1 MFSGLGTSLIF
12 TPAVASIGHWF
23 LVDRGYAMGLATTGG
38 SVGGIIFPL
47 IIQSATPKV
56 GFGWAVRIMGFIC
69 LLLLLVSNWL
79 IRGRPEF
86 IASAEPVLAVTPSTS
101 STSSESPTSNEENKP
116 SRWKSFLQF
125 DFKKKKTK
133 PSRGGGVTIDL
144 GAFRDPRFT
153 FTTLGVFLI
162 EWGVFVPITYLISYC
177 LNDLHLPST
186 FSYQILAIMNA
197 GSVFGRWLPGIIADK
212 VGRFNT
218 MILTVSFCLIIV
230 LSLWL
235 PTEWIAEENVS
246 GKKAIMIVFSLLYG
260 FGSGSGISLTP
271 VCVGQICE
279 TREYGTK
286 YGTCYFF
293 VSFGYV
299 PQVFSFQSIAAN
311 SRRGRTLTGI
321 PIAGQIIH
329 FMNGKFTALI
339 LFTAAS
345 YAGALFFF
353 LAARIVGG
361 GKKWRTIY

>member
-1 MFSGLGTSLIF
+1 
-12 TPAVASIGHWF
+12 
-23 LVDRGYAMGLATTGG
+23 MGLATTGG

-56 GFGWAVRIMGFIC
+56 GFGWAVRIVGFIC
-69 LLLLLVSNWL
+69 LLLLAVSNWL

-86 IASAEPVLAVTPSTS
+86 IASPEPSQAVTPSTP
-101 STSSESPTSNEENKP
+101 STSSDSPTPDGEKINS
-116 SRWKSFLQF
+116 SRWRSFLPF
-125 DFKKKKTK
+125 DSKKKKGR
-133 PSRGGGVTIDL
+133 PSRGVTIDL

-153 FTTLGVFLI
+153 LTTLGVFLI
-162 EWGVFVPITYLISYC
+162 EWGVFVPITYLISYS
-177 LNDLHLPST
+177 LNDLHLPSA
-186 FSYQILAIMNA
+186 FSYQMLAIMNT

-218 MILTVSFCLIIV
+218 MVLTVSFCLVVV

-235 PTEWIAEENVS
+235 PSDRIAEENV
-246 GKKAIMIVFSLLYG
+246 GGRKAIMVVFALLYG

-299 PQVFSFQSIAAN
+299 SIITVYSFNRPQLTAGRPN
-311 SRRGRTLTGI
+311 RTLTGI

-329 FMNGKFTALI
+329 AMNGKFTALI
-339 LFTAAS
+339 LFTAGS

-353 LAARIVGG
+353 VAARIVGG
-361 GKKWRTIY
+361 GKKWSTVY

>member
-1 MFSGLGTSLIF
+1 
-12 TPAVASIGHWF
+12 
-23 LVDRGYAMGLATTGG
+23 MGLATTGG

-47 IIQSATPKV
+47 IIQSATPKM

-79 IRGRPEF
+79 IRGRSEF
-86 IASAEPVLAVTPSTS
+86 ITSPEPALSVSPPTPSI
-101 STSSESPTSNEENKP
+101 SSELPASDGEENKP

-125 DFKKKKTK
+125 NSKKKKRSK
-133 PSRGGGVTIDL
+133 PSRGRGVTIDL
-144 GAFRDPRFT
+144 GAFRDSRFT
-153 FTTLGVFLI
+153 LTTLGIFLI
-162 EWGVFVPITYLISYC
+162 EWGVFVPITYLISYS
-177 LNDLHLPST
+177 LNELHLPSA
-186 FSYQILAIMNA
+186 FSYQMLAIMNT

-235 PTEWIAEENVS
+235 PSSLIAEENV
-246 GKKAIMIVFSLLYG
+246 GGRKAIMIIFSLLYG

-299 PQVFSFQSIAAN
+299 SQS
-311 SRRGRTLTGI
+311 L
-321 PIAGQIIH
+321 
-329 FMNGKFTALI
+329 
-339 LFTAAS
+339 
-345 YAGALFFF
+345 
-353 LAARIVGG
+353 
-361 GKKWRTIY
+361 

>member
-1 MFSGLGTSLIF
+1 M
-12 TPAVASIGHWF
+12 
-23 LVDRGYAMGLATTGG
+23 
-38 SVGGIIFPL
+38 GGIIFPL

-56 GFGWAVRIMGFIC
+56 GFGWAVRIVGFIC
-69 LLLLLVSNWL
+69 LLLLAVSNWL

-86 IASAEPVLAVTPSTS
+86 IASSKLAQDVTPSTP
-101 STSSESPTSNEENKP
+101 STSSESPTPDEEKNSSRWRSFSPFNSKNKKRKP
-116 SRWKSFLQF
+116 SR
-125 DFKKKKTK
+125 
-133 PSRGGGVTIDL
+133 GVTIDL

-153 FTTLGVFLI
+153 LTTLGVFLI
-162 EWGVFVPITYLISYC
+162 EWGVFVPITYLISYS
-177 LNDLHLPST
+177 LNDLHLPSA
-186 FSYQILAIMNA
+186 FSYQILAIMNT

-218 MILTVSFCLIIV
+218 MVLTVSFCLVVV

-235 PTEWIAEENVS
+235 PSDQIAEENI
-246 GKKAIMIVFSLLYG
+246 GGRKAIMIVFALLYG

-299 PQVFSFQSIAAN
+299 FFITVYSPNRPQLTDWPD
-311 SRRGRTLTGI
+311 RTLTGI

-329 FMNGKFTALI
+329 AANGKFTALI
-339 LFTAAS
+339 LFTAGS

-353 LAARIVGG
+353 VAARIVGG
-361 GKKWRTIY
+361 GKKWRTVY

>member
-1 MFSGLGTSLIF
+1 
-12 TPAVASIGHWF
+12 
-23 LVDRGYAMGLATTGG
+23 MGLATTGG

-47 IIQSATPKV
+47 IIQSVAPKL

-86 IASAEPVLAVTPSTS
+86 IASSEPALSVTPSTPS
-101 STSSESPTSNEENKP
+101 ISSELPTSDGEENKP

-125 DFKKKKTK
+125 NSKKKKRSK
-133 PSRGGGVTIDL
+133 SSRGRGVTIDL

-153 FTTLGVFLI
+153 LTTLGIFLI
-162 EWGVFVPITYLISYC
+162 EWGVFVPITYLISYS
-177 LNDLHLPST
+177 LNELHLPSA
-186 FSYQILAIMNA
+186 FSYQILAIMNT

-218 MILTVSFCLIIV
+218 MILTVLFCLIIV

-235 PTEWIAEENVS
+235 PSNLIAEENV
-246 GKKAIMIVFSLLYG
+246 GGRKAIMIIFSLLYG

-299 PQVFSFQSIAAN
+299 SPS
-311 SRRGRTLTGI
+311 L
-321 PIAGQIIH
+321 
-329 FMNGKFTALI
+329 
-339 LFTAAS
+339 
-345 YAGALFFF
+345 
-353 LAARIVGG
+353 
-361 GKKWRTIY
+361 